1 VTALE
6 KFETKRLQE
15 ILDRFSKA
23 KIAVL
28 GDFFLDLYIQMD
40 RSLSELSLE
49 TQKEAF
55 QAVSLRGQPGAA
67 GVVTNN
73 LTALGSETLAIAYTG
88 RDGNGYTLRQALAD
102 TGVHLEYLIETSE
115 RFTPTYTKPM
125 MHEVNGSI
133 IELNRIDIINR
144 TPNPPA
150 LNQNLA
156 VNIKQAIR
164 HCNGLL
170 VVEQVRQD
178 GYGTLSPLVRKTL
191 AEVAQAYPQKTF
203 IVDSRHFSAW
213 YTQVALKM
221 NLSEAFKAIR
231 IMSPSS
237 PIPVISDTL
246 KAAKAA
252 SEILWE
258 ITQKPV
264 FITLGSLGLAGM
276 VNDQFF
282 HWPGVHLEGP
292 VDVVGA
298 GDSVLAG
305 IGLALCS
312 GASEIEAAYIGNLVG
327 SITVQQLGTTGI
339 ATPEAIFKRH
349 DEYQK
354 QITN

>member
-1 VTALE
+1 MTALFD
-6 KFETKRLQE
+6 FETKRLQE
-15 ILDRFSKA
+15 ILDQFAKA
-23 KIAVL
+23 RIAVL

-73 LTALGSETLAIAYTG
+73 LTAMGAETLAIAYTG
-88 RDGNGYTLRQALAD
+88 RDGNGYTLRQALAK
-102 TGVHLEYLIETSE
+102 TGVNLEYLIETPE

-125 MHEVNGSI
+125 MQEVNGAI
-133 IELNRIDIINR
+133 IELNRIDMINR

-156 VNIKQAIR
+156 ANIKQAIR
-164 HCNGLL
+164 SCDGLL

-178 GYGTLSPLVRKTL
+178 GYGTLSPLVRNTL
-191 AEVAQAYPQKTF
+191 AEVAQAYPQKIF
-203 IVDSRHFSAW
+203 IVDSRYFSAR

-221 NLSEAFKAIR
+221 NLSEAFKAIG
-231 IMSPSS
+231 IISPSN
-237 PIPVISDTL
+237 PIPEISDSL

-252 SEILWE
+252 SEMLWE

-264 FITLGSLGLAGM
+264 YITLGNQGLVGM
-276 VNDQFF
+276 ADGQFF

-305 IGLALCS
+305 IGLARCI
-312 GASEIEAAYIGNLVG
+312 GAAEMEAAYIGNLVG

-339 ATPEAIFKRH
+339 ATQEAILKRH
-349 DEYQK
+349 YEYQK
-354 QITN
+354 QMMV